1 VGKLLD
7 RYQSQFAGTA
17 EDTNAD
23 GRAEASRIQEAHA
36 IGADIDQLAAKLQR
50 HWRPHTVDETRV
62 TVIDEA
68 GTEVTI
74 DVLESDA
81 TDPGIL
87 FRVASSEGAIAE
99 YDEDGLFEFLID
111 WIQTR
116 PDTTSPDGA
125 HVVGAL

>member
-1 VGKLLD
+1 
-7 RYQSQFAGTA
+7 
-17 EDTNAD
+17 
-23 GRAEASRIQEAHA
+23 
-36 IGADIDQLAAKLQR
+36 
-50 HWRPHTVDETRV
+50 
-62 TVIDEA
+62 VIDEA

-81 TDPGIL
+81 ADSGTL

-99 YDEDGLFEFLID
+99 YDEEGLFEFLIN

-116 PDTTSPDGA
+116 PNPASPDGV